1 MRLVAAVAA
10 LLRRL
15 RAERGV
21 IFFVFVV
28 VALTS
33 FVVAAAPRLYSRV
46 ADDGLRY
53 EVGRGTA
60 IQRNLQFTT
69 VGHIRAQTDDPLG
82 GVAARGEAFRADLPA
97 SVERLVGGESFVI
110 ETSRLGLADPPRY
123 TTFVTLRQQS
133 GLDGLLDLASGHWP
147 ERAVPAPGDP
157 ADAPRVLEV
166 AMSAASAAEIGV
178 VPGDRLA
185 ASVDRT
191 DPVGRLSV
199 VRDSTPT
206 IEIVI
211 SGLFTVRDPTDPQWF
226 DDHSLFEAAIGGSAE
241 SPIAYTTAIFAPAAY
256 ADVLGLGPATRLTW
270 DLSLDAD
277 RLDARDLDGLT
288 RDLRQLS
295 SSYATTGSSRPDA
308 ILLHTGLGDAIGRF
322 EAQRTTVETA
332 LALAVL
338 GPAAVAAGA
347 VALLG
352 ILVVRR
358 RRHMLALARGRGA
371 SSGQLL
377 AAQLGEGLLVTV
389 PAALTGLAVAIV
401 LVPAPDTALSSTGS
415 ILVALGATALLLLA
429 TWPAARRAR
438 RDLERDD
445 PPVFRLSPRRLV
457 FETLIVGLSLS
468 AVWLLRE
475 RGLTTSGTTG
485 HPLGFDPFV
494 AAAPLLVGL
503 AVGLVVIRLLPIPVR
518 ALGWVAARR
527 RNLVPVLGLRS
538 LGRHSSAGYLPL
550 LILSLTV
557 AIGTV
562 SVVMAATLVRGMVL
576 VSWQDV
582 GADLRLE
589 APPGRSFDP
598 AIDVRAVDGVE
609 AAAPALQ
616 IPDAGLSTGPTQRSS
631 ALLVAV
637 DPAALDDVVAGSPMP
652 LATAAVLAW
661 APTGPEAGTVD
672 QPIPSIVSDR
682 PGPTGAVLDIG
693 DRFTLMFRGQTMAFT
708 VVDRRSS
715 FPGIALGTSFVVA
728 PMRSVVDGW
737 NGTSPGPSTWFV
749 RGPADVADALQQAA
763 AGTSQATVVSRYER
777 LAAMR
782 DAPLVAAVV
791 GGFALAVGI
800 AVLYASL
807 AVVTVLALEAQRRS
821 REMAFLRT
829 LGLTDLQLGQLTI
842 VEQGVPLMF
851 ALLIGIAV
859 GLGVAW
865 LIAPGID
872 LTVFSHAQAAIGI
885 QIDWP
890 TIGEVTLSIVAVVVV
905 AVAATSWV
913 ARRSDVSHAL
923 RMGEDA

>member
-1 MRLVAAVAA
+1 M
-10 LLRRL
+10 
-15 RAERGV
+15 
-21 IFFVFVV
+21 
-28 VALTS
+28 
-33 FVVAAAPRLYSRV
+33 
-46 ADDGLRY
+46 
-53 EVGRGTA
+53 
-60 IQRNLQFTT
+60 
-69 VGHIRAQTDDPLG
+69 
-82 GVAARGEAFRADLPA
+82 
-97 SVERLVGGESFVI
+97 
-110 ETSRLGLADPPRY
+110 
-123 TTFVTLRQQS
+123 TLRQQS

-485 HPLGFDPFV
+485 HPLGVDPFV

-503 AVGLVVIRLLPIPVR
+503 AVGLVVIRLLPIPVQ

-527 RNLVPVLGLRS
+527 RDLVPVLGLRG

-582 GADLRLE
+582 GADLRLD

-598 AIDVRAVDGVE
+598 DLDVRAVDGVQ
-609 AAAPALQ
+609 AAAPALR
-616 IPDAGLSTGPTQRSS
+616 IPDAGLSTGPAQRSS

-637 DPAALDDVVAGSPMP
+637 DPAALDDVVAGSPV
-652 LATAAVLAW
+652 ATTTATTLAW
-661 APTGPEAGTVD
+661 APTGPEAGTAD
-672 QPIPSIVSDR
+672 QPIPAIVSDR

-693 DRFTLMFRGQTMAFT
+693 DRFDLMFRGGKTMAFV

-715 FPGIALGTSFVVA
+715 FAGIAPGSSFVIA
-728 PMRSVVDGW
+728 PMRSVIDGW
-737 NGTSPGPSTWFV
+737 SGTTPGPSIWFV
-749 RGPADVADALQQAA
+749 RGPAEVADALQQAA

-800 AVLYASL
+800 AVIYASL

-842 VEQGVPLMF
+842 VEQGVPLVF
-851 ALLIGIAV
+851 ALLIGIGV